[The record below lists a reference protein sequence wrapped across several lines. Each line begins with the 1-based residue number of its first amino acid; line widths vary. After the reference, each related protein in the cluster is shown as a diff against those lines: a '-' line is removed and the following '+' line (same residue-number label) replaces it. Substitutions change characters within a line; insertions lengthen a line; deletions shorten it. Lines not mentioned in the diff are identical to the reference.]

1 MKGRFCMKSYKKIIG
16 ILLTS
21 LITLCLTSALAFAA
35 SAAESTYLRGDA
47 DGNGI
52 VDVKDV
58 TTIQSV
64 LAEITDDSDKK
75 IELRADINGDGLD
88 ISDATQI
95 QMYLVEFDNIWHIGE
110 PLVQPQPTTVQPTT
124 KKPVPTR
131 DPYELPIIFN

>member
-1 MKGRFCMKSYKKIIG
+1 MKTIKHSFCV
-16 ILLTS
+16 LLIALTA
-21 LITLCLTSALAFAA
+21 LCMVSALPLAA
-35 SAAESTYLRGDA
+35 AAEGSLPIRGDA
-47 DGNGI
+47 DCNGV

-58 TTIQSV
+58 TEIQCV
-64 LAEITDDSDKK
+64 LAELKDDSDGQLT
-75 IELRADINGDGLD
+75 LRADINGDGLD

-110 PLVQPQPTTVQPTT
+110 RLVQPQPTTVQPTT